1 MNKCLLRPSV
11 FEKRRSTEE
20 VEKHGL
26 NVRTG
31 EPGRGE
37 VSAVKNLA
45 FGHNGVV
52 EFGIGIVGQRDRGTG
67 EEGEEVLE
75 EMTLEEAVEER
86 DEDEENEEKVVRYWN
101 ERKRVEEETVRAGG
115 GRTPTIKI
123 HSSEVNKNERN

>member
-1 MNKCLLRPSV
+1 MSCV

-20 VEKHGL
+20 VEKDGL
-26 NVRTG
+26 NMRTG

-52 EFGIGIVGQRDRGTG
+52 ELGTGIVGQRDRGTG
-67 EEGEEVLE
+67 EEGEEVLK

-101 ERKRVEEETVRAGG
+101 ERKRVE
-115 GRTPTIKI
+115 
-123 HSSEVNKNERN
+123 